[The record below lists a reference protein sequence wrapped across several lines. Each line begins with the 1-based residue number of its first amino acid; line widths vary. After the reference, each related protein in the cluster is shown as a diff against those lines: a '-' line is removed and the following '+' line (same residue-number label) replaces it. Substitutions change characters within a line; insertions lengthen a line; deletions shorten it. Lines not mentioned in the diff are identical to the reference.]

1 LSYRYEVSVAHLFP
15 LEAEHLPGH
24 YDLCAAHAQGLKV
37 PAGWDV
43 VRAPGIEFDSPRIGM
58 SDLEALAEQIR
69 AIGLRDELT
78 APLRVQP
85 DESSVV
91 ELARRGHLRVI
102 ADISR
107 AS

>member
-1 LSYRYEVSVAHLFP
+1 LTYRYDESVAQLDP
-15 LEAEHLPGH
+15 LEPEHLPGH
-24 YDLCAAHAQGLKV
+24 YDLCAVHTESLKV
-37 PAGWDV
+37 PAGWHV
-43 VRAPGIEFDSPRIGM
+43 VRAPGIELGVPRIGM
-58 SDLEALAEQIR
+58 SDLEALADQIR
-69 AIGLRDELT
+69 VIGLRDELT
-78 APLRVQP
+78 TPLRVQP